1 MNLFEE
7 AYKRLNVDQKRAVDT
22 IEGPVM
28 VIAGP
33 GTGKTQI
40 LTLRIANILKNTDTP
55 PSAILALTY
64 TDAGVTA
71 MRERLAKFIGAEAY
85 AVRIHTYHS
94 FAESLVKEHGEY
106 LERLRDGVLADD
118 VDQREILERAFDSVS
133 APLLTS
139 RGDAYRGIKEVV
151 RFIDGAKRELFTPEK
166 LYAEYVEDEARVRG
180 QEDFIHVKGAY
191 KGKIRAEYVKALQKI
206 EKNTQATS
214 IYEAY
219 EKILVKENRYD
230 YQDLLLELVKALK
243 AETEFKQILQ
253 EEFLYFLADEH
264 QDANATQNEILLELA
279 DFHDAPNVFVVGDE
293 KQAIYRFQGADLDTF
308 LSLKERYSDAEI
320 ILLETNYRSTQ
331 EVLDVAHSLISK
343 APIPDPALRKE
354 LKAHNGAG
362 VKVRI
367 CRAGDYEDELAQVMS
382 FIQKLTS
389 SGVPE
394 TDIAVLVRNNSDA
407 FPIAG
412 ACMRAKVPF
421 TIMAKENVLN
431 TAFAKLYLHLL
442 RALWKGDTVSLAR
455 ALFLP
460 GIISNGTDRLRLIE
474 AIRKS
479 KTTLLADID
488 VTSFEKGGEIDVLKG
503 VFSELH
509 EESHVLPA
517 ARVVPH
523 IISKLG
529 IVSGIAKRLD
539 SQELYGILQA
549 LLSDIEKF
557 AGTHPGAD
565 IGMYLERIDL
575 IEKHELSVVST
586 RKEAK
591 GIQIMTAHGS
601 KGLEF
606 PYVIIPFA
614 TDRRYGKKRSGE
626 LSVPGSLVQEE
637 HDERRLLYV
646 AITRAEK
653 EAFITYAS
661 KNTSGREET
670 PTRFILDMEE
680 LLEDMEGVEATLPLI
695 GEESGT
701 TLLDKEYIQAQLLS
715 SGMSATAYGNYKVSP
730 WKYFFRNL
738 LKLPEGKTFPL
749 IYGSAVHAALEDAG
763 KQVFAGTKIDIE
775 KVKEVFEEKM
785 RLSDL
790 TEKEKSEHIPLGKE
804 VLSKYLEQAVFGQE
818 GKTEFSVS
826 APFEIPG
833 VGTLTI
839 RGNLDRLDII
849 DGNVVRVV
857 DYKTGKVKSENEI
870 KGLTATADPSYYV
883 QLMFYALLLKH
894 DPAHKYVMKE
904 GVLEFVEP
912 NDTGKYVSRR
922 FEIDEEE
929 LNTFEEEF
937 RKDLEAIANGAFLG
951 APVTDD
957 YRELVEMITLQ
968 KESGQ

>member
-7 AYKRLNVDQKRAVDT
+7 AYKRLNKDQKRAVDT

-55 PSAILALTY
+55 PGAILALTY

-71 MRERLAKFIGAEAY
+71 MRERLAQFIGAEAY
-85 AVRIHTYHS
+85 TVRIHTYHS
-94 FAESLVKEHGEY
+94 FAESLIKEHGEY

-151 RFIDGAKRELFTPEK
+151 RFIDTAKRELYTPERLIK
-166 LYAEYVEDEARVRG
+166 EYKEDEGRIRS
-180 QEDFIHVKGAY
+180 QEDFMHVKGAY
-191 KGKIRAEYVKALQKI
+191 KGKIRAEYVKALHKI
-206 EKNTQATS
+206 EKNRQATD
-214 IYEAY
+214 IYKAY
-219 EKILVKENRYD
+219 ESILKKENRYD
-230 YQDLLLELVKALK
+230 YQDLLLELVAALK

-253 EEFLYFLADEH
+253 EQFLYFLADEH

-308 LSLKERYSDAEI
+308 LSLKERYANAEV

-331 EVLDVAHSLISK
+331 EVLDTAHNLISK
-343 APIPDPALRKE
+343 APIPDESLRKE
-354 LKAHNGAG
+354 LSAHHGSGA
-362 VKVRI
+362 KVRI
-367 CRAGDYEDELAQVMS
+367 CRANDYEDELAQV
-382 FIQKLTS
+382 IGYVKKLLD
-389 SGVPE
+389 SGVGE
-394 TDIAVLVRNNSDA
+394 KDIAILVRNNADA

-412 ACMRAKVPF
+412 ACMRAKIPY
-421 TIMAKENVLN
+421 TIMAKENVLK
-431 TAFAKLYLHLL
+431 TALAKLYLDLL
-442 RALWKGDTVSLAR
+442 RAVWKGDTIALSR

-460 GIISNGTDRLRLIE
+460 GVISNGTDRLKLIE
-474 AIRKS
+474 AIRKT
-479 KTTLLADID
+479 KTNLLKD
-488 VTSFEKGGEIDVLKG
+488 VSTASFEEGGEIEILKTALT
-503 VFSELH
+503 ELH
-509 EESHVLPA
+509 EEAHALPA

-529 IVSGIAKRLD
+529 IVSGIAQRLD

-549 LLSDIEKF
+549 LLADVEKF
-557 AGTHPGAD
+557 SGAHPGAD
-565 IGMYLERIDL
+565 IGKYLERVDL

-591 GIQIMTAHGS
+591 GIQIMTAHSS

-614 TDRRYGKKRSGE
+614 TDRRYGKKRAGE

-646 AITRAEK
+646 ALTRAEK
-653 EAFITYAS
+653 EALITYAS
-661 KNTSGREET
+661 KNTLGREDT
-670 PTRFILDMEE
+670 PTRFIHDMEE
-680 LLEDMEGVEATLPLI
+680 LLEDMETTEVTLPLI
-695 GEESGT
+695 GEEAGT
-701 TLLDKEYIQAQLLS
+701 SLLDPEYIKQLLLS
-715 SGMSATAYGNYKVSP
+715 SGMSATAYGNFKTSP

-738 LKLPEGKTFPL
+738 IRLPEGKTLPL
-749 IYGSAVHAALEDAG
+749 IYGSAVHAALEEAG
-763 KQVFAGTKIDIE
+763 KQVFGGTDVDMQKIQT
-775 KVKEVFEEKM
+775 VFEDKM
-785 RLSDL
+785 NNSDL
-790 TEKEKSEHIPLGKE
+790 TDKEKKEHIHLGKD
-804 VLSKYLEQAVFGQE
+804 VLEKYLAQTNFVAD

-833 VGTLTI
+833 IGTITI
-839 RGNLDRLDII
+839 RGNLDRLDIV
-849 DGNVVRVV
+849 DGDVVRVV
-857 DYKTGKVKSENEI
+857 DYKTGKPKSENEI
-870 KGLTATADPSYYV
+870 KGLTQNSDPSYYV

-894 DPAHKYVMKE
+894 DPSHKYAMKE

-912 NDTGKYVSRR
+912 NATGKYVSRV
-922 FEIDEEE
+922 FAVDAEE
-929 LNTFEEEF
+929 LNAFEEDF
-937 RKDLEAIANGAFLG
+937 KKDLVDIANGAFLS

-957 YRELVEMITLQ
+957 YSELVEMISL
-968 KESGQ
+968 KK